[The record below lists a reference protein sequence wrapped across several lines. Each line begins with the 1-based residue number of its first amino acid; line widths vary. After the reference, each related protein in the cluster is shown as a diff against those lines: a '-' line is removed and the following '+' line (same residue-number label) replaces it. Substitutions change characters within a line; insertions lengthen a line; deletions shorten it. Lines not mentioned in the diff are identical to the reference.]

1 MSARSARLNS
11 SFHGILGCVLRRRS
25 TRRSGVRHAGFAF
38 GALFVVL
45 AHARAPILYSQGGYQ
60 SPVSAA
66 ADDLL
71 LIPGRGFSRGDTVVY
86 EVIGEGQTP
95 SVQSLIRPS
104 ASNFERGFAGVVSY
118 QNVPDSITVRMPR
131 VISAARI
138 YSLRVVTSAGEWSN
152 GILVNDP
159 RPLWISPSRISQIA
173 RGGRSQ
179 RYLKIIGRNLRTAA
193 DTKTYVKL
201 IGPEIVAAVSIPDIH
216 ASQTLLRSVVTI
228 SLPARL
234 APGLYAVH
242 LSRDGAHWQAVA
254 GQRLEVTRARSTA
267 EFSLAADS
275 FGSCRPDDGEDDTA
289 CLVAAIKAAQIAGGG
304 TVVFPPGVWDIA
316 NAATPGVT
324 AGDGVV
330 VPQGVDLRGAG
341 PTLTTLR
348 RSASWNSGSTNAL
361 LSLQGQNEVSGF
373 RFQDTRI
380 YTSDDPP
387 SPFVQLGVVWY
398 RRETRGPESVDD
410 VRVFDNVFERP
421 RIAIVAG
428 GLPIRR
434 LTVTN
439 NVFGAFLTALSL
451 GGDRSNVAQL
461 FQLEDSV
468 ISRNTFKPG
477 SYRDLAGQGTMATVI
492 GAASRVDFSNNT
504 ADGAATDYLYEP
516 GDARGWRAG
525 FFWHMNNSL
534 EMMLIA
540 QNTAT
545 CTGDKAGDGEAIALD
560 NNANTFALDRARR
573 VLDAAGRSVTIDGPL
588 QPKQFDQRVDIAHY
602 YVGHWLQ
609 VVEGPGLGQSRKI
622 ESYVIDPTINK
633 VVFRVT
639 PRWDVVPV
647 AGSSKIAVGREFWQV
662 YVLDNLVDHRR
673 PLCQKS
679 NATKQAGGRIAVW
692 AQTSDSL
699 VAGNRQY
706 DTDGIIAQQTY
717 AGADVHCPACV
728 PGMMLQSF
736 LDIREN
742 LIDGEYSWNSD
753 CSQSGI
759 TIAHSASPTP
769 DAPPPVLSYGVTI
782 AHNNIIHADGFT
794 GGAITVPAMWFHGP
808 PPHRWPLVNN
818 LLIFHNSISEVT
830 GPPAK
835 RECENQAPRRL
846 GINIGDSG
854 LVWRSVLYGNRCE
867 RVKDWLVD
875 GGIDTV
881 RVCPAAAGTQSCECS
896 GTVQQK

>member
-1 MSARSARLNS
+1 
-11 SFHGILGCVLRRRS
+11 VP
-25 TRRSGVRHAGFAF
+25 HAGFVF

-45 AHARAPILYSQGGYQ
+45 AHAQAPTLYSHVGYQ
-60 SPVSAA
+60 SPVGAA

-86 EVIGEGQTP
+86 EAIGEGQAP
-95 SVQSLIRPS
+95 GVQSLTRPS
-104 ASNFERGFAGVVSY
+104 ASSSDRGVAEVVSF
-118 QNVPDSITVRMPR
+118 QNVPDSITVRMPL
-131 VISAARI
+131 VVSEARI
-138 YSLRVVTSAGEWSN
+138 YALRVVTSTGEWSN

-159 RPLWISPSRISQIA
+159 RPLWISPSRISQFA
-173 RGGRSQ
+173 SGGRSQ
-179 RYLKIIGRNLRTAA
+179 RYLKVIGRNLRMAA
-193 DTKTYVKL
+193 GEKTYVKL
-201 IGPEIVAAVSIPDIH
+201 VGPETVAAAALEDKQ

-234 APGLYAVH
+234 APGLYAVQ
-242 LSRDGAHWQAVA
+242 LSRDGAHWQSVV
-254 GQRLEVTRARSTA
+254 GQHLEVTRARPAA

-275 FGSCRPDDGEDDTA
+275 FGGCRPDDGEDDTA
-289 CLVAAIKAAQIAGGG
+289 CLVAAIRAAQIAGGG

-316 NAATPGVT
+316 DAAARGVT

-341 PTLTTLR
+341 PTSTTLR
-348 RSASWNSGSTNAL
+348 RSSSWNSGSTNAL
-361 LSLQGQNEVSGF
+361 LTLQGQNEVSGF

-380 YTSDDPP
+380 YTSNDPP
-387 SPFVQLGVVWY
+387 SPFIQLGVVWY
-398 RRETRGPESVDD
+398 RREARGPESVDD
-410 VRVFDNVFERP
+410 VSVFDNVFERP
-421 RIAIVAG
+421 RIAIAAG

-434 LTVTN
+434 LIVTN

-451 GGDRSNVAQL
+451 GGDRSNFSQL
-461 FQLEDSV
+461 FQLDDSV

-477 SYRDLAGQGTMATVI
+477 SYRDLVGQGTMATVI
-492 GAASRVDFSNNT
+492 GAASRLDFSNNT

-560 NNANTFALDRARR
+560 NNANTFALDRASR
-573 VLDAAGRSVTIDGPL
+573 VLDAGVRSVTIEGPL
-588 QPKQFDQRVDIAHY
+588 QSKQFDQRVDIARY
-602 YVGHWLQ
+602 YVGHWIQ

-622 ESYVIDPTINK
+622 ESYAIDPTINK
-633 VVFRVT
+633 IVFQVA
-639 PRWDVVPV
+639 PRWDVAPV
-647 AGSSKIAVGREFWQV
+647 AGLSKVAVGREFWQV
-662 YVLDNLVDHRR
+662 YVLDNLVDQRR

-679 NATKQAGGRIAVW
+679 NATKQAGGRIAIW

-717 AGADVHCPACV
+717 VGADAHCPACV

-742 LIDGEYSWNSD
+742 LIDGEYAWNSD

-782 AHNNIIHADGFT
+782 AHNSIIHADGFT
-794 GGAITVPAMWFHGP
+794 GGAITVPATWFHGP
-808 PPHRWPLVNN
+808 APHRWPLVNN
-818 LLIFHNSISEVT
+818 LLIFHNSISDIA
-830 GPPAK
+830 GPAAK
-835 RECENQAPRRL
+835 RECEDQAPRRL

-867 RVKDWLVD
+867 RVKDWFVD
-875 GGIDTV
+875 GGINTV
-881 RVCPAAAGTQSCECS
+881 RVCPVAAGAQSCECA
-896 GTVQQK
+896 GAVQ